1 MPLFSNSSSF
11 VGVDVDTHSIKVV
24 ELKSDR
30 GRPRLVTYGYFDHD
44 IERKVADDAAGQQE
58 TAGLIREVCKKA
70 RVTSKVAISS
80 LPAPSVFSSV
90 MTLPKMSSKELA
102 QAVRWQAKK
111 IVPLPLEEMNLD
123 WEVLSDDA
131 TAADRPAAVTSATA
145 AGAAAP
151 APGAA
156 APQPGIAAG
165 YRGFMQINRK
175 KDVENIRVL
184 LTAAPKD
191 LVKKFLGIFQT
202 AGLQLLALDTESFTL
217 IRSLVGVDNATVMIV
232 DMDFTVTN
240 VIIVSRGIPYL
251 NRTVGVG
258 GLNITREIAKSLNI
272 NLRRA
277 EQFKY
282 DIGVS
287 AAAQGSSGIP
297 QLITTALQPV
307 VDEIKYS
314 LNLSRGQGRGGVD
327 KIILTGGSSLLQNL
341 PNYLSQA
348 LQLRVFLGDP
358 WARVVYPEELK
369 PALDEIGPR
378 FSVAIGLA
386 MKEIA

>member
-1 MPLFSNSSSF
+1 MPLFSNASSF

-44 IERKVADDAAGQQE
+44 IERKIADDAAGQQE
-58 TAGLIREVCKKA
+58 TAALIREVCKKA

-131 TAADRPAAVTSATA
+131 AAVERPAVATSAL
-145 AGAAAP
+145 AGAPAP

-156 APQPGIAAG
+156 APQPAVASG

-175 KDVENIRVL
+175 KDVESMRVL

-191 LVKKFLGIFQT
+191 LVKKFLSIFQA

-217 IRSLVGVDNATVMIV
+217 IRSLVGVDSATVMIV
-232 DMDFTVTN
+232 DMDFVVTN
-240 VIIVSRGIPYL
+240 IIIVSRGIPYL
-251 NRTVGVG
+251 NRSVGVG
-258 GLNITREIAKSLNI
+258 GLNITREIARSLNI

-314 LNLSRGQGRGGVD
+314 LNLYRGQGRGVVD
-327 KIILTGGSSLLQNL
+327 KIILTGGSSLLLNL

-358 WARVVYPEELK
+358 WARVVYPSELK

>member
-1 MPLFSNSSSF
+1 MGFLSAPGSF
-11 VGVDVDTHSIKVV
+11 VGIDIDSHSIKVV

-44 IERKVADDAAGQQE
+44 IERKASDDTVGQQE
-58 TAGLIREVCKKA
+58 TAALIREVCKKA
-70 RVTSKVAISS
+70 RVSTKIAISS

-90 MTLPKMSSKELA
+90 MTLPKMSPKELA

-111 IVPLPLEEMNLD
+111 IVPIPLEEMNLD
-123 WEVLSDDA
+123 WEVLPEQQPEV
-131 TAADRPAAVTSATA
+131 AAPAGAAPA
-145 AGAAAP
+145 AGATTVAQP
-151 APGAA
+151 ARPVSPSYQGLA
-156 APQPGIAAG
+156 
-165 YRGFMQINRK
+165 QISRK
-175 KDVENIRVL
+175 KDVENMRVL

-191 LVKKFLGIFQT
+191 LVKKFLSIFQ
-202 AGLQLLALDTESFTL
+202 ASGLQLLALDTESFTL

-232 DMDFTVTN
+232 DIDFTVTN
-240 VIIVSRGIPYL
+240 IIIVSRGIPYL
-251 NRTVGVG
+251 NRSVGVG
-258 GLNITREIAKSLNI
+258 GLNITREIARSLNI

-297 QLITTALQPV
+297 QIITTALQPV

-314 LNLSRGQGRGGVD
+314 LNLYRGQGRGGVD
-327 KIILTGGSSLLQNL
+327 KIILTGGSSLLLNL
-341 PNYLSQA
+341 PNYLSQV
-348 LQLRVFLGDP
+348 LQMRVFLGDP

-369 PALDEIGPR
+369 PALDELGPR

>member
-1 MPLFSNSSSF
+1 MGLFSAPGSF
-11 VGVDVDTHSIKVV
+11 VGVDIDSHSIKVV

-30 GRPRLVTYGYFDHD
+30 GRPRLLTYGYFDHD
-44 IERKVADDAAGQQE
+44 IERKAADDAVGQQE
-58 TAGLIREVCKKA
+58 TAALIREVCKKA

-90 MTLPKMSSKELA
+90 MTLPKMSPKELA

-111 IVPLPLEEMNLD
+111 IVPLSLDEMNLD
-123 WEVLSDDA
+123 WEVLPE
-131 TAADRPAAVTSATA
+131 AADVAAASAS
-145 AGAAAP
+145 AGSPTAAAP
-151 APGAA
+151 SGTAGSAPTG
-156 APQPGIAAG
+156 G
-165 YRGFMQINRK
+165 YQGMMQISRK
-175 KDVENIRVL
+175 KDVENMRVL

-191 LVKKFLGIFQT
+191 LVKKFLGIFQ
-202 AGLQLLALDTESFTL
+202 ASGLQLLALDTEAFTL
-217 IRSLVGVDNATVMIV
+217 IRSLVGIDNATVMIV

-251 NRTVGVG
+251 NRSVGVG
-258 GLNITREIAKSLNI
+258 GLNITREIARSLNI

-297 QLITTALQPV
+297 QIITSALQPV

-314 LNLSRGQGRGGVD
+314 LNLYRGQGRGAVD
-327 KIILTGGSSLLQNL
+327 KIILTGGSSLLLNL